1 MRYGFL
7 IDQQSCIGCHACTVA
22 CKSEHDVPLGVFRT
36 WVKSVEKGEFPNTRR
51 HFLVERCNHCAN
63 APCVTVCPTMAL
75 FKRADGI
82 VDFDKSRCIG
92 CKSCMQACPYDA
104 IYIDPESH
112 TAAKCNFCAHRI
124 DQGLQPACVLVC
136 PEEAIIFGDLDN
148 PSTRI
153 SRLIG
158 RESISVRR
166 PEQGTEPK
174 LFYLGADETAL
185 LPEALPQPL
194 GAMWNEPPAE
204 PQRGIA
210 AAFSSVATADATRSA
225 GAPSTAPVAPRKA
238 SAGARSAR
246 GETWMAHTNHAQA
259 NYNIRHDRPWGWRVS
274 AYLLTKSLAAGL
286 FLTLAGLLTAGAP
299 GARALALPAVAAAL
313 VFLAITSLL
322 LVVDLKR
329 PERFLYIIFKAQ
341 WRSWLVR
348 GTFILMG
355 YGGLLALWG
364 LVALLAPL
372 PPLPATWLVA
382 IFAILTAIYTAFLFA
397 QAEGRDLWQEPL
409 LPASLLAQAVIAGA
423 GGLGLAAVVTGQ
435 SAPLIH
441 TLAAISFV
449 ALLVHAVLLTM
460 ALLAP
465 HATANAAWGRR
476 ELTRGAQA
484 PVFWGVGVVVGVA
497 LPLVLLGVALAAPGA
512 AGALIA
518 LAALAALVGLIGY
531 EDAFVRAGQAA
542 PLS

>member
-1 MRYGFL
+1 MRYGFA
-7 IDQQSCIGCHACTVA
+7 IDQRSCIGCHACTVA

-36 WVKSVEKGEFPNTRR
+36 WVKYVEKGEFPNTRR

-63 APCVTVCPTMAL
+63 APCVAVCPTMAL
-75 FKRADGI
+75 YQRPDGI

-104 IYIDPESH
+104 LYIDPESH

-148 PSTRI
+148 PSSRI
-153 SRLIG
+153 SQLIG
-158 RESISVRR
+158 RESVTVRR

-174 LFYLGADETAL
+174 LFYLGADEVAL
-185 LPEALPQPL
+185 MPEALPQPL
-194 GAMWNEPPAE
+194 GAMWNEPPA
-204 PQRGIA
+204 A
-210 AAFSSVATADATRSA
+210 AKGATPDA
-225 GAPSTAPVAPRKA
+225 
-238 SAGARSAR
+238 
-246 GETWMAHTNHAQA
+246 WMAHTEHAQVD
-259 NYNIRHDRPWGWRVS
+259 YNIRHEKPWGWRVS

-286 FLTLAGLLTAGAP
+286 FVVLAGLLTAGVAH
-299 GARALALPAVAAAL
+299 GAALALPAVVGGL
-313 VFLAITSLL
+313 IFLALTALL

-329 PERFLYIIFKAQ
+329 PERFLYIVFKPQ
-341 WRSWLVR
+341 WRSWLTR
-348 GTFILMG
+348 GTFIIMG

-364 LVALLAPL
+364 LLDLFAPT
-372 PPLPATWLVA
+372 PPLLFTWLVA
-382 IFAILTAIYTAFLFA
+382 LFAIGGAIYTAFLFG

-423 GGLGLAAVVTGQ
+423 AGLALVAALSGQ
-435 SAPLIH
+435 SATLIRL
-441 TLAAISFV
+441 LAIVGLV
-449 ALLVHAVLLTM
+449 ALLVHA
-460 ALLAP
+460 ALIALALMAP

-476 ELTRGAQA
+476 ELTRGAVA
-484 PVFWGVGVVVGVA
+484 GRFWGVGLAVGVA
-497 LPLVLLGVALAAPGA
+497 LPLALFAAMLAAPGA
-512 AGALIA
+512 QPALVII
-518 LAALAALVGLIGY
+518 AALAALIGLVGY